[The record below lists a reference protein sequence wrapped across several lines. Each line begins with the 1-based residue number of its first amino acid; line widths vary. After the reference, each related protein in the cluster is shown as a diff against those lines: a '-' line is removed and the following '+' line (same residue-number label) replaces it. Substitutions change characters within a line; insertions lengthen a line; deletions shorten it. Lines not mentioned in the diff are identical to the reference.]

1 MIVRLSLDVS
11 APLTS
16 LGYLTEW
23 ENNKDMKKSESR
35 NLAPEAPIK
44 PKTGKNAPHQ

>member
-1 MIVRLSLDVS
+1 VIVRLSFDVS
-11 APLTS
+11 EPLTS
-16 LGYLTEW
+16 LGYF
-23 ENNKDMKKSESR
+23 ESR